1 MNDTLYHFIKKK
13 CMLMVLFPLR
23 LLRVKKNRIMLHNDL
38 AAKFSDNSK
47 YIAKYLVEHYA
58 GDFDIVMT
66 IDNSSE
72 NDFFKRNNIKTC
84 KFNSLQYFYY
94 IMSCNVFVTNSGGF
108 SYIPMR
114 KSQYVINTWHGGGAY
129 KKMGIDMYEDTPM
142 FRIDLKL
149 AADKTDVV
157 LSTNKRFSQ
166 VFSESMLISQT
177 KMWEIGMPRNDF
189 LLKGNEILRQ
199 SIRKKL
205 QLSNSDRLV
214 LFAPTYRKPNDN
226 YFKDSIA
233 IQYGLDYE
241 KISRALAT
249 RFGGNWKFAIRLHPL
264 VTNKKEVNNKNIL
277 DLSPYEDMQELLLAA
292 DVMINDFSSS
302 IWDFMLTGKPC
313 FIFAKDM
320 KHYIETTEV
329 YTPVKDWPFPMA
341 TSNEELVSSILNF
354 DEADYKEKCK
364 RHYSLLGG
372 CESGK
377 ATELVCQRIYDV
389 CNL

>member
-1 MNDTLYHFIKKK
+1 
-13 CMLMVLFPLR
+13 
-23 LLRVKKNRIMLHNDL
+23 
-38 AAKFSDNSK
+38 
-47 YIAKYLVEHYA
+47 
-58 GDFDIVMT
+58 
-66 IDNSSE
+66 
-72 NDFFKRNNIKTC
+72 
-84 KFNSLQYFYY
+84 
-94 IMSCNVFVTNSGGF
+94 
-108 SYIPMR
+108 
-114 KSQYVINTWHGGGAY
+114 
-129 KKMGIDMYEDTPM
+129 
-142 FRIDLKL
+142 
-149 AADKTDVV
+149 
-157 LSTNKRFSQ
+157 
-166 VFSESMLISQT
+166 MLISQT

-329 YTPVKDWPFPMA
+329 YTPIKDWPFPMA